1 MSYHILTEELK
12 IQNAVDGIVNIIPP
26 NDTVEVDLAAPL
38 ESGTIALTSNLDS
51 KANLVDGVVPIIE
64 LPPGFQPEIL
74 SGEYINSTTF
84 NDPGGNPYTPNADK
98 LYIDSVTKIY
108 YRWDGDA
115 YGAPPTS
122 LALGSTSGSAHRGDH
137 GVIAYAHTALT
148 NNPHGV
154 TKAQVGLSNVDN
166 TADVNKPI
174 SSLTQAA
181 LDLKLDKQIEINT
194 YTANRTLTTDDAYH
208 LIIMDSVSDLEVTI
222 PPDVFSGRVRIDVAR
237 YDEGEVSFVGGLGV
251 TLNSADDAVHLRVKN
266 SVASAIQISPN
277 NWLLLG
283 DLKTLE

>member
-1 MSYHILTEELK
+1 MSYHILAEELK

-38 ESGTIALTSNLDS
+38 ESGTIALTSQLVGKADLGLDGYILAS
-51 KANLVDGVVPIIE
+51 QI
-64 LPPGFQPEIL
+64 PGTFDEIL
-74 SGEYINSTTF
+74 YGEWVDNTTF
-84 NDPGGNPYTPNADK
+84 DDLLGDPYTPAINK
-98 LYIDSVTKIY
+98 LYVDTVTNLI
-108 YRWDGDA
+108 YRWGGTTYVTTNA
-115 YGAPPTS
+115 T
-122 LALGSTSGSAHRGDH
+122 LALGSTPSTAHRGDH
-137 GVIAYAHTALT
+137 GAAAYAHTALT

-166 TADVNKPI
+166 TADANKPI

>member
-1 MSYHILTEELK
+1 MNYHILTEELK

-26 NDTVEVDLAAPL
+26 NDTVEVDLAAPS
-38 ESGTIALTSNLDS
+38 ESGTIALTSDLDG

-74 SGEYINSTTF
+74 SGTYINETTF
-84 NDPGGNPYTPNADK
+84 NDLDDNPYVLNADK
-98 LYIDSVTKIY
+98 LYIDSVTRVY
-108 YRWDGDA
+108 YRWDGA
-115 YGAPPTS
+115 GLGAPPTS
-122 LALGSTSGSAHRGDH
+122 LALGETSASAHRGDH
-137 GVIAYAHTALT
+137 GAAAYAHTALT

-166 TADVNKPI
+166 TADVNKPV
-174 SSLTQAA
+174 SSLTQTA

-194 YTANRTLTTDDAYH
+194 YTTNRTLTTDDAYH
-208 LIIMDSVSDLEVTI
+208 LVIMDSVSDLEVTI

-237 YDEGEVSFVGGLGV
+237 YNDGEVSFVSGLGV
-251 TLNSADDAVHLRVKN
+251 TLRSADDAVHLRVKN
-266 SVASAIQISPN
+266 SVASAVQISPN

-283 DLKTLE
+283 NLKILE